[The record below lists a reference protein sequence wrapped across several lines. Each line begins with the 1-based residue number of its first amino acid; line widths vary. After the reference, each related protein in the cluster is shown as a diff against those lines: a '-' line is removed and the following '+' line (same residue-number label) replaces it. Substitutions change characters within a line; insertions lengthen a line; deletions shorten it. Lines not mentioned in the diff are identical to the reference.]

1 MKKDIALRL
10 GITASRLPSS
20 EAAARTGGPCRRLLL
35 SGRPL
40 LHTPNGTAAGPR
52 GQPAH
57 KASFGGSRSFSSFL
71 LLARP
76 SISSTVASFCSHH
89 NRPSPRQHRPLRQYS
104 SFTSGDEPLGAH
116 NLLPPKEEITLA
128 DLEKLDIRVAT
139 IVDAQQ
145 VPGADKLLKLT
156 LDVGGLPPLRS
167 HNETTTAASSPSP
180 STTGPATEPTQSTA
194 STTAGEPSLGS
205 TAPSSSPHSTAT
217 DTTTTPSATST
228 AQEVPPPAK
237 SAEPSTPP
245 NPSRTEEEED
255 EEDEDQKSEKD
266 VSRYRTVFAGIKKAY
281 DPKQLLGLKTLYV
294 ANLKPR
300 KMQFGVSEGMVLCAS
315 DKEGKKI
322 YLTGVD
328 VGAKSGMSV
337 S

>member
-1 MKKDIALRL
+1 MKKDMALRL
-10 GITASRLPSS
+10 GITTSRLPA
-20 EAAARTGGPCRRLLL
+20 EAAARIGGPCCRLLS

-40 LHTPNGTAAGPR
+40 LHTPNGTA
-52 GQPAH
+52 PAH
-57 KASFGGSRSFSSFL
+57 KASFDGSPSFSSFL

-89 NRPSPRQHRPLRQYS
+89 NQPSPRQHRPLRQYS

-156 LDVGGLPPLRS
+156 LDVGGLPPLSS
-167 HNETTTAASSPSP
+167 HKEPTATASSPSP
-180 STTGPATEPTQSTA
+180 SATGPATEPTQST
-194 STTAGEPSLGS
+194 TAGEPSLSS
-205 TAPSSSPHSTAT
+205 TAPSSSPQTTAT
-217 DTTTTPSATST
+217 DTTTTSSATST
-228 AQEVPPPAK
+228 PQEVPPPAK

-255 EEDEDQKSEKD
+255 EEDEDQKSEKA